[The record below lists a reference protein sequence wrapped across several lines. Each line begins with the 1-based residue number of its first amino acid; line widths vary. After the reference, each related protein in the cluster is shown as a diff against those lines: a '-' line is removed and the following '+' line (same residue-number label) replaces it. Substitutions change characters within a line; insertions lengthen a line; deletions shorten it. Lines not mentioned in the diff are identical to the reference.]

1 MTSSKQLLALAWP
14 VCFLRPLCCG
24 GIAVFLCAS
33 PCFAQLAAPANA
45 QPANA
50 QPANAQQLTANLEVK
65 ATGEAS
71 EIVLSFAF
79 ERAPWRDVIK
89 WIADQS
95 GLALHYEDLPTG
107 SFSYSDPRQFTVA
120 TALDRLNLFLLP
132 QGFTLVRSGQLLSL
146 INLAD
151 PRSLQQLDALATLV
165 SQEQLDQREDHEV
178 VKCMFALGE
187 LTIEDAVEELS
198 ALKLMTNPAPFHRTN
213 QLLVTDTVAKL
224 KSVLAIISAFQPQ
237 GLGNGSVM
245 KSFALQHATAEDI
258 LLVARPH
265 LGLATG
271 EMIGID
277 VSLSADPKGEHIFVT
292 GSEDRVKLLDGLV
305 QALDQPQAQVGL
317 ADGSTELRSHL
328 VTGGNVE
335 LVYNVLQ
342 TLLAGKSLRLSMD
355 PAANSIV
362 ALATPDVH
370 SEIEQTVVRLQA
382 AEADFEVVHLK
393 NVDPYFAITLIEE
406 MLELD
411 YRSSSSSRGRNDSQ
425 LDLPKIDADPGN
437 RRLYVRGKP
446 HQIAQIK
453 KIVAGLDNSAQ
464 ATGSDLRVF
473 PLRGKEA
480 ERTLETAAK
489 FWRKA
494 NPIVLYPA
502 TETEDSSAVRERIVG
517 QEDPQLA
524 KFVTVS
530 DQQQP
535 DTTPRYL
542 TDNLQSA
549 APIIRCQ
556 LTARG
561 LLLQSDDT
569 QALDEFEQHLLSISG
584 PTDKQASPPVV
595 FYLQYTKPEDALRML
610 AELLD
615 GGQSAKE
622 GEAGTLVNGYV
633 SSSGSFL
640 GSIVAARDGTL
651 TMMAGTITVV
661 ADPRLNRLIAQG
673 TSQDMEQIESYLAI
687 IDKDSSIADVRT
699 YGRSQVIELRYTKAS
714 QVAEAIRGAFA
725 GRVAAAAPA
734 SGQGTGQG
742 QGAAPA
748 APTAGDDRARRDSEG
763 SDEDKKAA
771 SAKKSSTGA
780 TARNLEPT
788 MTLAIHEPSNSLI
801 VTAPDKLVDE
811 VRELVSQIDSRSEQ
825 TVEILA
831 ADSTA
836 VLQAILQQGSGGS
849 RENGRSSNSSSRS
862 SSSSSSSNSQLWEM
876 LRSRSGR

>member
-1 MTSSKQLLALAWP
+1 MTSSKQLLAPAWP
-14 VCFLRPLCCG
+14 MGFNRPLCCG
-24 GIAVFLCAS
+24 WIAVFFTAL
-33 PCFAQLAAPANA
+33 PCFAQPGPPATE
-45 QPANA
+45 QPPGANRA
-50 QPANAQQLTANLEVK
+50 LQTTGDSSEVELT
-65 ATGEAS
+65 
-71 EIVLSFAF
+71 FAF
-79 ERAPWRDVIK
+79 ERAAWRDVIK

-107 SFSYSDPRQFTVA
+107 SFSYKDPRQFTVS

-132 QGFTLVRSGQLLSL
+132 QGYTLVRSGQLLSL
-146 INLAD
+146 INLAN

-165 SQEQLDQREDHEV
+165 SQEQLSQREDHEV

-187 LTIEDAVEELS
+187 LTIADALEELS

-224 KSVLAIISAFQPQ
+224 KSVQEIIAAFQPK

-277 VSLSADPKGEHIFVT
+277 VSLSADPKGQHIFVT

-305 QALDQPQAQVGL
+305 QALDQPRVQVGV
-317 ADGSTELRSHL
+317 ADGLTELRSHQ

-355 PAANSIV
+355 SAANSIV

-370 SEIEQTVVRLQA
+370 SEIEQTVLQLQA
-382 AEADFEVVHLK
+382 AEANFEVVPLK
-393 NVDPYFAITLIEE
+393 TVDPYFAITLIEQ
-406 MLELD
+406 MLQLN
-411 YRSSSSSRGRNDSQ
+411 YRSSSSSSSSWSRGRSDAQ

-437 RRLYVRGKP
+437 RRLFVRGKP
-446 HQIAQIK
+446 HQIAEIK
-453 KIVAGLDNSAQ
+453 RIVAGLENSAQ
-464 ATGSDLRVF
+464 STGSDLRVI
-473 PLRGKEA
+473 PMRGKGA

-494 NPIVLYPA
+494 NPIVLYPSA
-502 TETEDSSAVRERIVG
+502 DADEGSAVRERIVG
-517 QEDPQLA
+517 QEDPQRA

-530 DQQQP
+530 DVQVQDP
-535 DTTPRYL
+535 TARYL

-549 APIIRCQ
+549 AAVIRCQ
-556 LTARG
+556 LTSRG
-561 LLLQSDDT
+561 LLLQSEDT
-569 QALDEFEQHLLSISG
+569 QALDEFEQHLLAISG
-584 PTDKQASPPVV
+584 PSDNQASPPVV

-622 GEAGTLVNGYV
+622 GEAGTLVNSYV
-633 SSSGSFL
+633 SSSSSFL
-640 GSIVAARDGTL
+640 GSIVASRDGTL

-699 YGRSQVIELRYTKAS
+699 YGRSQVIELRYTRAKE
-714 QVAEAIRGAFA
+714 VAEAIRAAFA

-734 SGQGTGQG
+734 SGSAASAGS
-742 QGAAPA
+742 AAP
-748 APTAGDDRARRDSEG
+748 PAGEDRARRDSEG
-763 SDEDKKAA
+763 SDEDKKA
-771 SAKKSSTGA
+771 STAKKSSTGA
-780 TARNLEPT
+780 AARNLEPT

-801 VTAPDKLVDE
+801 VTAPEKLVDE
-811 VRELVSQIDSRSEQ
+811 VRALVSQIDSRSEQ
-825 TVEILA
+825 SVEILA

-836 VLQAILQQGSGGS
+836 VLQAILQQGRSGS
-849 RENGRSSNSSSRS
+849 RESGRSSSSSSRS